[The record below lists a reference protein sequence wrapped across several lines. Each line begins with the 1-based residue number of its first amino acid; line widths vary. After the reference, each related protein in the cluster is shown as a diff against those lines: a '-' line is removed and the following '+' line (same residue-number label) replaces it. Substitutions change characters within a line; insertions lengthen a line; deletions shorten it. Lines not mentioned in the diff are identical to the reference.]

1 LSEKNI
7 KINRLQEVILMDN
20 YDTESNHI
28 LTKLEE
34 IAQETSDEDNEIS
47 KIITSLNDLVRRVG
61 IYKEDFTIHRNW
73 DLLRVILFVV

>member
-1 LSEKNI
+1 MSEKNI